1 LAPVATT
8 TLLDSSPPHDD
19 ANYRSTIW
27 EVNMRWYFLLTRYG
41 LPVAALALGLGG
53 HKVGIYGFS
62 RGA

>member
-1 LAPVATT
+1 
-8 TLLDSSPPHDD
+8 
-19 ANYRSTIW
+19 
-27 EVNMRWYFLLTRYG
+27 MRWTLLLTRYG